1 MKNHHRPMAV
11 SPKYESERWRTV
23 GAAGAG
29 LLWLALVG
37 LLGVSCSSSTT
48 PEDNGP
54 PQVGFSPAADSLML
68 ELNTEHLFIVQL
80 QNVPGAQV
88 RICRGESLLSTQAT
102 YLYRATRIGEDSLC
116 ATVAF
121 ADSTVSKNWRIR
133 VVLGS
138 AGLTP
143 PVHDLRAGPGETPG
157 SILLIWDQPALMITP
172 RPLAHYLVGVS
183 ASEFSSVDEW
193 PQVTIIDSV
202 PDVAGHYQY
211 RMLYDDGDYPVLVP
225 GEDRWIA
232 VRVEDEAGVLSNL
245 SAVRHLKITS
255 PYWLRG
261 VVRDNAGDPLTGML
275 VDYGCDTCKTLTD
288 GVGEF
293 ELGPFRDI
301 DKYVLQVR
309 DDAQG
314 TGEIG
319 DFYDLLTD
327 TLSAESPSPLGI
339 FLIHNYGL
347 EDICDGVYNG
357 GDFLTYFRK
366 STRTN
371 VVFNDRP
378 NHKLFKWEEYPLSVH
393 IHQTM
398 NEDSTFAM
406 DDVARQALAD
416 WNGRMGETYLVE
428 VADPDQAQIG
438 IEFTDSGLCSG
449 CIGETTLEEPA
460 NYNLSEV
467 IPERV
472 LIRVKVSLHD
482 STSTREIILHELGHA
497 LLLSEHCDCGTY
509 GNIRHIMHQPP
520 SGIIGDRLGDW
531 PISIDEMHAVRAIRN
546 LPQGQDMSRYLLE

>member
-1 MKNHHRPMAV
+1 MKYHQRQMAV
-11 SPKYESERWRTV
+11 SPKSELARWRTV
-23 GAAGAG
+23 GAASMG

-37 LLGVSCSSSTT
+37 LLGVSCSGSTT

-54 PQVGFSPAADSLML
+54 PQVGFSPAADSLVL
-68 ELNTEHLFIVQL
+68 DLNTEHLFIVQL

-88 RICRGESLLSTQAT
+88 RICRGESLLSTRAT
-102 YLYRATRIGEDSLC
+102 YLYAATRIGPDSLC
-116 ATVAF
+116 ASVTF
-121 ADSTVSKNWRIR
+121 ADSTVSKTWRIR

-143 PVHDLRAGPGETPG
+143 PVHDLRAEPGQTPG
-157 SILLIWDQPALMITP
+157 SILLTWDQPALMITP
-172 RPLAHYLVGVS
+172 RPLVRYLVGV
-183 ASEFSSVDEW
+183 ATSVFTGEGEW
-193 PQVTIIDSV
+193 SQVTVIDSV

-211 RMLYDDGDYPVLVP
+211 RVLYDDDDYPILVP
-225 GEDRWIA
+225 GEDRWVA
-232 VRVEDEAGVLSNL
+232 VRVEDVAGVLSNL
-245 SAVRHLKITS
+245 SAVRRLKITS

-261 VVRDNAGDPLTGML
+261 VVRDDAGEPLMGVL

-288 GVGEF
+288 GAGEF

-301 DKYVLQVR
+301 DKYVLHVR

-327 TLSAESPSPLGI
+327 TLSDESPTPLGLN
-339 FLIHNYGL
+339 LIHAYGL
-347 EDICDGVYNG
+347 EVICDGLYNG

-371 VVFNDRP
+371 VTFSIRP

-393 IHQTM
+393 IHETM

-406 DDVARQALAD
+406 DEVAREALAD

-449 CIGETTLEEPA
+449 
-460 NYNLSEV
+460 
-467 IPERV
+467 
-472 LIRVKVSLHD
+472 
-482 STSTREIILHELGHA
+482 
-497 LLLSEHCDCGTY
+497 
-509 GNIRHIMHQPP
+509 
-520 SGIIGDRLGDW
+520 
-531 PISIDEMHAVRAIRN
+531 
-546 LPQGQDMSRYLLE
+546 